1 MGMDEE
7 TIQDMIRKRAYE
19 LHEQRGG
26 EHGRDLEDWL
36 EAERTV
42 RAGMRK
48 RNKEARSQNEE
59 KKDTALLT
67 PNSNYNSKKVR

>member
-1 MGMDEE
+1 MQKAMKTNSSNRAKRKPGMNEE
-7 TIQDMIRKRAYE
+7 TVQEMIRKKAYE

-26 EHGRDLEDWL
+26 EHGRDLEDWI

-48 RNKEARSQNEE
+48 RNKEARSQNTE
-59 KKDTALLT
+59 
-67 PNSNYNSKKVR
+67 

>member
-1 MGMDEE
+1 MPKATDTSSSSRSKKRTEMDEE
-7 TIQDMIRKRAYE
+7 IVLDMIRKRAYE

-48 RNKEARSQNEE
+48 RNKEARSQNPE
-59 KKDTALLT
+59 
-67 PNSNYNSKKVR
+67 

>member
-1 MGMDEE
+1 MPKATDTNSSNRPKKRTRVYEE
-7 TIQDMIRKRAYE
+7 IVQDMIRKKAYE

-48 RNKEARSQNEE
+48 RNKEARSRNTE
-59 KKDTALLT
+59 
-67 PNSNYNSKKVR
+67 

>member
-1 MGMDEE
+1 MPKATNTNSSNRPKKRTQMDEE
-7 TIQDMIRKRAYE
+7 IVLDMIRKRAYE

-48 RNKEARSQNEE
+48 RNKEARSQNTE
-59 KKDTALLT
+59 
-67 PNSNYNSKKVR
+67 

>member
-1 MGMDEE
+1 MPKATKTNSSRKTGIDEE
-7 TIQDMIRKRAYE
+7 TVQDMIRNKAYE

-42 RAGMRK
+42 KTAMKK
-48 RNKEARSQNEE
+48 RNKEARSQNPE
-59 KKDTALLT
+59 
-67 PNSNYNSKKVR
+67 